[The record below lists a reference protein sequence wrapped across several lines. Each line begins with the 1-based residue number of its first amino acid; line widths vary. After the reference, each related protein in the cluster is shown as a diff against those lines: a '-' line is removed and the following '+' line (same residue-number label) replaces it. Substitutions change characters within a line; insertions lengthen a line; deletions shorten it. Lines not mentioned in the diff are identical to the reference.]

1 MKKEQIKSFLE
12 GGLIGSSTFINEIGE
27 WPYKG
32 HYLFDKP
39 VPGLFMYTI
48 FDAKYFNTFVIAED
62 PARDDT
68 IIFSNADVTEMLDIS
83 NCKTRTSRGIGNTK
97 IINSI
102 KEFIEFMKMIINE
115 EEEKC

>member
-12 GGLIGSSTFINEIGE
+12 GGLINSSIFINEIGE

-39 VPGLFMYTI
+39 VPGVLMYTI
-48 FDAKYFNTFVIAED
+48 FDATYFNTFVISED

-68 IIFSNADVTEMLDIS
+68 IIFSNADVTEILDIS
-83 NCKTRTSRGIGNTK
+83 NYKTRTARGIGNTK

-102 KEFIEFMKMIINE
+102 KEFIEFMNKIINE
-115 EEEKC
+115 EEEK

>member
-1 MKKEQIKSFLE
+1 MKKEQIKTFLE
-12 GGLIGSSTFINEIGE
+12 GGLINSSIFINEIGE

-39 VPGLFMYTI
+39 VPGVLMYTI
-48 FDAKYFNTFVIAED
+48 FDAKYFNTFVISED

-68 IIFSNADVTEMLDIS
+68 IIFSNADVTEILDVP

-102 KEFIEFMKMIINE
+102 KEFIEFMSKTINE
-115 EEEKC
+115 EEEK